1 MKALGE
7 FEQLILFAVL
17 KLDGEAFGVRI
28 RQEIEGR
35 TGREIS
41 AGAIYTTL
49 ERLENRGYVTG
60 RRDEESRG
68 RGRPRRYYALQPEG
82 VAALHRSYSQLKD
95 MARGLGT
102 KLEKLASNG
111 SGFNP

>member
-1 MKALGE
+1 MALGE

-17 KLDGEAFGVRI
+17 KLDGDAYGVRI
-28 RQEIEGR
+28 RQEIESR
-35 TGREIS
+35 TGREVS

-60 RRDEESRG
+60 QRDEISRG
-68 RGRPRRYYALQPEG
+68 RGRPRRYYELRPDG
-82 VAALHRSYSQLKD
+82 VSALHRSYSQLRD

-102 KLEKLASNG
+102 KLDDLAR
-111 SGFNP
+111 SGGGAAS

>member
-17 KLDGEAFGVRI
+17 KLDDDAFGVRI

-35 TGREIS
+35 TGREVS

-68 RGRPRRYYALQPEG
+68 RGRPRRYYSLQPDG
-82 VAALHRSYSQLKD
+82 VAALHRSYSQIKD
-95 MARGLGT
+95 MAQGLGP
-102 KLEKLASNG
+102 KLEKLARNGNG
-111 SGFNP
+111 STP